1 MKKEK
6 ISIVVPCYN
15 EEESVPLFY
24 KEMDS
29 ISQSLNHTL
38 FEFLFINDGSSD
50 KTLEEIRLLAKHD
63 KRVRYLSF
71 SRNFGKEAGMYAG
84 LSYATGDYVAIMD
97 VDMQDPPSMILTMYE
112 ELQKGE
118 YDCIG
123 LRTDSHKGYSLLR
136 KFFTKCWY
144 KIIAKI
150 SSIEQVP
157 GARDF
162 RLMKRPMVDAIISM
176 NEYNRYSKGIFS
188 FVGFS
193 TKWLEYEAPERVAG
207 ETKWSF
213 WKLFKYAM
221 EGILAFSTTPLV
233 LSAFIGIL
241 FCFIVFLA
249 VIVIIVKTLVWGDPV
264 GGWPSLA
271 CIIMLVSGIQL
282 FFFGIMGMYLSKA
295 YLEIKKRPLYIIK
308 ETEKDLK

>member
-1 MKKEK
+1 
-6 ISIVVPCYN
+6 
-15 EEESVPLFY
+15 
-24 KEMDS
+24 
-29 ISQSLNHTL
+29 
-38 FEFLFINDGSSD
+38 
-50 KTLEEIRLLAKHD
+50 
-63 KRVRYLSF
+63 
-71 SRNFGKEAGMYAG
+71 
-84 LSYATGDYVAIMD
+84 
-97 VDMQDPPSMILTMYE
+97 MQDPPSMILTMYE

-162 RLMKRPMVDAIISM
+162 RLMKRQMVDAIISM

-241 FCFIVFLA
+241 FCFIAFLA